1 MSEETDA
8 DAPSGGALAFY
19 RRSLGLPWLIGLAV
33 IPLFLAAIGYGVLDR
48 SHSPAGPTGGV
59 PTLSPA
65 DKNAGPKIFLA
76 PVSIVRKGNDVTLS
90 GQLPDDPAKAALVK
104 VLKTSLPPGI
114 NVIDQIQLSPGVAA
128 LDFANA
134 GPFFR
139 DMAPIAPFTFTV
151 NVDTITVT
159 GEAGSQQQKD
169 AAAGD
174 ARRIWPN
181 LDIVDQ
187 LTVKGAAPPPS
198 AACTDLQK
206 AINAVTGGP
215 IVFGDD
221 GFSLTPGDEPILTQ
235 TADKL
240 KACPSAHVL
249 VKGYADNTGNE
260 VMNATLST
268 QRAQTVADF
277 LTAHGVPRNA
287 VAVKGFGSV
296 DPVAPNDTADGRAK
310 NRRVELT
317 VS

>member
-1 MSEETDA
+1 MSEESDSLPGA
-8 DAPSGGALAFY
+8 ALAWF
-19 RRSLGLPWLIGLAV
+19 RRSLGLPWLIGLVA
-33 IPLFLAAIGYGVLDR
+33 IPLLIAAIGYGAFER
-48 SHSPAGPTGGV
+48 SHSAVGPTGEV

-76 PVSIVRKGNDVTLS
+76 PIAIVRKGNDVTLW

-104 VLKTSLPPGI
+104 VLKNSLPPGI

-139 DMAPIAPFTFTV
+139 DMAPIAAFRFTV
-151 NVDTITVT
+151 SADTITVT

-169 AAAGD
+169 AAVAD
-174 ARRIWPN
+174 AKHIWPN

-206 AINAVTGGP
+206 AINTVTGGP

-221 GFSLTPGDEPILTQ
+221 GFSLTPGDEQILTQ

-240 KACPSAHVL
+240 KACPAAHVL
-249 VKGYADNTGNE
+249 VKGYGDSTGNE

-277 LTAHGVPRNA
+277 LTAHGVSRNA
-287 VAVKGFGSV
+287 LTVKGFGAV

-310 NRRVELT
+310 NRRVELA